1 MSGLSEAD
9 DCPLCGG
16 CGEIQAT
23 DQNCK
28 TDQYGCPLCMSAD
41 HAETVAGLRAQ
52 LTTARMAGVRVG
64 LAISATTCDLE
75 RGKNLASA
83 ILTENARVR
92 LKLQI
97 ASDAF
102 EDAGNLI
109 RAIPDAEILKALEG
123 V

>member
-52 LTTARMAGVRVG
+52 LTTARLAGAKVG
-64 LAISATTCDLE
+64 LKYAITHLENRAATSIGLSVIADVE
-75 RGKNLASA
+75 FDEIASA
-83 ILTENARVR
+83 LRSV
-92 LKLQI
+92 
-97 ASDAF
+97 D
-102 EDAGNLI
+102 
-109 RAIPDAEILKALEG
+109 DAEILKALEG